1 MSLFSIYERGFIM
14 NRIKMIKEL
23 TQNEIDWIVGDPEY
37 ENIQLIVD
45 FLALG
50 GYTVYPDDKLTMLYN
65 QLKA

>member
-1 MSLFSIYERGFIM
+1 M
-14 NRIKMIKEL
+14 NRIEMIKEL